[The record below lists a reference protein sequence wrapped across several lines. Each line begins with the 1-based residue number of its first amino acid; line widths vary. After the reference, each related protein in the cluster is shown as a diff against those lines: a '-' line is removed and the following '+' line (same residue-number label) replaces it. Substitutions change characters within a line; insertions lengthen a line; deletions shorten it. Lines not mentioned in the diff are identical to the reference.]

1 MEKTR
6 IFAEQ
11 EKKHRIYEGHL
22 ERDVPTVCDYDKQK
36 RLFIGK
42 DPLLHQLQKVVD
54 DMDE

>member
-22 ERDVPTVCDYDKQK
+22 ERDVSTVCDYDKQK

-42 DPLLHQLQKVVD
+42 DPLLHQQQKVVD